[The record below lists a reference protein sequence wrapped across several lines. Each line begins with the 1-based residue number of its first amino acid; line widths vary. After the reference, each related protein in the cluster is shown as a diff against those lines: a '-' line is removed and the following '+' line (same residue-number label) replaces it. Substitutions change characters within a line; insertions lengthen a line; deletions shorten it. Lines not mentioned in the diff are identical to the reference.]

1 VHLHGASALTA
12 MDSDGGS
19 DPYARLALL
28 GQSHKSRTLKK
39 TLNPLWEQTFEFS
52 CVRGALRTETL
63 RLAVFDWDQGSL
75 DDLIGKA
82 AWSKWASW
90 RGHSWPPRAP
100 LTAFD
105 RSKARGCS
113 THSGGGSQSVHQTT
127 AWSDDSSAT
136 RRPSRHFRC
145 V

>member
-1 VHLHGASALTA
+1 

-28 GQSHKSRTLKK
+28 GQSHKSRTLKR

-90 RGHSWPPRAP
+90 RGHSWPPWAP
-100 LTAFD
+100 LTAFED
-105 RSKARGCS
+105 SRLLLLLGRRGP
-113 THSGGGSQSVHQTT
+113 VPQTT
-127 AWSDDSSAT
+127 PQSDESSAT